1 MENNKTVLNIIL
13 ISVFTIYVFFFTY
26 LIVRYVLPKTSK
38 KKKAKAKEEKLNLQS
53 PYQTEFFNESIKYA
67 ERVLFGKEFIQE
79 YGQSGFYANKLLD
92 TVNKLN
98 EDTKKS
104 VIIAIKSN
112 CLEPGACRN
121 NERLYRNMAEQEQV
135 PVWYIILREATRKVM
150 PEFMIQANEIQNGGK
165 IIPLHQAA

>member
-13 ISVFTIYVFFFTY
+13 ISVLTIYVFFFSY
-26 LIVRYVLPKTSK
+26 LIVRYVIPKNSK
-38 KKKAKAKEEKLNLQS
+38 KKKEKKKEDRLNLQS
-53 PYQTEFFNESIKYA
+53 PYQTDFFNESIKYA
-67 ERVLFGKEFIQE
+67 ERVLFGKEFIPE
-79 YGQSGFYANKLLD
+79 YGQPDFYANKLLD

-135 PVWYIILREATRKVM
+135 PVWYMILREAIRKVM
-150 PEFMIQANEIQNGGK
+150 PEFVIQSNETQNGGK